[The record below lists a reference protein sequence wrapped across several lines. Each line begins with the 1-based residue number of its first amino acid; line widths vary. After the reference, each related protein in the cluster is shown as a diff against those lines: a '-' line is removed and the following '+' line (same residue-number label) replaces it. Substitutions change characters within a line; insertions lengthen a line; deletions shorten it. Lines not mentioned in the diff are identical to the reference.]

1 MVVGMNHHV
10 KENVQPGFGTS
21 TNTWDLLD
29 LILALLQNPWELSV
43 KILVWQGLRRL
54 SYDEGEEA

>member
-1 MVVGMNHHV
+1 MVIGMNHRV

-21 TNTWDLLD
+21 TNTWDLLNQ
-29 LILALLQNPWELSV
+29 ILALLQNSWELSF
-43 KILVWQGLRRL
+43 KTLVWQGLRRL

>member
-1 MVVGMNHHV
+1 MVIGMNHRV
-10 KENVQPGFGTS
+10 KENVRPGFGTS
-21 TNTWDLLD
+21 TNTWDLLN